1 MNSKILGWIVSTSQS
16 FIFSFPITRVKMTDN
31 YAVVLLYFI
40 IIFVLIMLLIIAFL
54 CLLMWRNYYTE
65 ITQMQPHR
73 RSLRHSRKRI
83 TGFKRSNMSGEDTT
97 TNNVVGNPVW
107 KFMLRMNYITSRY
120 LHHAPYEHIL
130 MKNNCSPSYCYI
142 IYNFNTHIDF
152 SHLLLSNSSTAHIWI
167 VTYWEILEQRWIDKD
182 QCLEIINGQEK
193 DKVGTKKTI
202 WKKLWRLQMKTKR
215 ISLHFSSLPL
225 WLKKNSAQN
234 NLGPTTF
241 HGQQIYVLYA
251 PFSFLSY

>member
-1 MNSKILGWIVSTSQS
+1 MLSEFLSENSCYERTTSQAN
-16 FIFSFPITRVKMTDN
+16 IF
-31 YAVVLLYFI
+31 
-40 IIFVLIMLLIIAFL
+40 
-54 CLLMWRNYYTE
+54 
-65 ITQMQPHR
+65 ITQRTKTFQWN
-73 RSLRHSRKRI
+73 I
-83 TGFKRSNMSGEDTT
+83 I
-97 TNNVVGNPVW
+97 V
-107 KFMLRMNYITSRY
+107 
-120 LHHAPYEHIL
+120 LHHTVITT
-130 MKNNCSPSYCYI
+130 I